1 MPSPALYPHDV
12 YGIGSQTPSLMVQN
26 LESSLTFT
34 LAIGSSPAP
43 PKPRSSVTKSKMPS
57 EACRQSPAEVSI
69 GKTVPA
75 PSVWETPSPGT
86 EPHNCSGPC
95 SWAVWL
101 SGLRQPGN
109 EVPPLLITK
118 SFMSSRKAKQF
129 HFLAPE
135 AVDRTL
141 ARRVAWEHA
150 QARAPSSPTR
160 CRR

>member
-1 MPSPALYPHDV
+1 MPSPALYPHDM

-34 LAIGSSPAP
+34 LAIGCSPAP
-43 PKPRSSVTKSKMPS
+43 PEPRSSVTKSKMPS
-57 EACRQSPAEVSI
+57 EACRQSPPQVIRGRQSRLLQS
-69 GKTVPA
+69 GKPL
-75 PSVWETPSPGT
+75 SPGT

-95 SWAVWL
+95 SWAAWP
-101 SGLRQPGN
+101 SGIRQPGN

-129 HFLAPE
+129 HFLARE

-141 ARRVAWEHA
+141 ACRVAREHA
-150 QARAPSSPTR
+150 QARVPSSPTR